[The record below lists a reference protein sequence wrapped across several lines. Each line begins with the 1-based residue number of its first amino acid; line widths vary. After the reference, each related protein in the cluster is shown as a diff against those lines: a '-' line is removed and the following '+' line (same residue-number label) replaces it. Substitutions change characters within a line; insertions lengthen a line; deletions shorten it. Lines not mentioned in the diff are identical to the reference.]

1 MLVRVKDFVKNLL
14 DYKKELVNLLQNIF
28 YRIGS
33 WSSSHKEISEHIYS
47 LFCKQDHFKGHHNT
61 GHDDT
66 RHNVTK
72 YTITILNIITHSIEC
87 CYAECCYAEC
97 RVSHFLIVMLSD
109 YLFIM
114 LSGITLSVIMLIV
127 IIQSVNMLNVVVTNG
142 MLFIL

>member
-1 MLVRVKDFVKNLL
+1 MVGPRFCKKNLL

-47 LFCKQDHFKGHHNT
+47 LFCKQDHFEGHHNT

-87 CYAECCYAEC
+87 CYAECCYAILDPQVEY
-97 RVSHFLIVMLSD
+97 RIFLL
-109 YLFIM
+109 LCW
-114 LSGITLSVIMLIV
+114 V
-127 IIQSVNMLNVVVTNG
+127 IIFLLCWVALRWVSSCCLS
-142 MLFIL
+142 LFKAKYVECCCD